1 MSKKNMLDENLLK
14 ISEDADRVI
23 TDPTLAGILLC
34 YMLYRVEVPVDGD
47 LLYDIAVT
55 GGIINYFT
63 YNDVLASLLASG
75 SVTCRTNDKGEKLYT
90 VSEIGIES
98 ARRLK
103 TIAAKSYRDQI
114 VSKAKLAITRKRNQK
129 NVHIAYEPLERG
141 GHLHVTL
148 CDEDLTLLELRLFTP
163 DQQQADQIAEQILIN
178 PSALYH
184 DVIQSMMKRH
194 DTNIDLTDN

>member
-1 MSKKNMLDENLLK
+1 MSKNMLEENLMK

-34 YMLYRVEVPVDGD
+34 YMLYRVDAPVESE

-63 YNDVLASLLASG
+63 YYDTLETLLSSG
-75 SVTCRTNDKGEKLYT
+75 SVICTRNDKDEKIYQ

-98 ARRLK
+98 AKRLK
-103 TIAAKSYRDQI
+103 TIAAKSYRDKI
-114 VSKAKLAITRKRNQK
+114 VTKARLAITRKKNQK
-129 NVHIAYEPLERG
+129 NVHIAYEPIENG

-148 CDEDLTLLELRLFTP
+148 CDEELTLLELRLFTP
-163 DQQQADQIAEQILIN
+163 DQQQADQIAEQILTN

-184 DVIQSMMKRH
+184 DVIQAMMRRH